1 MYDLRLNQDLK
12 LDIINNMN
20 RYGGSFVKALANCI
34 MLADAQNLRKLEVY
48 FFEYIEK
55 YHPSQWKNDS
65 HRAVDMVSVKI
76 ERALDRRVYEIE
88 QVLTKEYLGKPEL
101 TDEVKKQLRFI
112 LSKELF

>member
-1 MYDLRLNQDLK
+1 MYNLYQNQDLK

-34 MLADAQNLRKLEVY
+34 MLADVYNLRKLEVD
-48 FFEYIEK
+48 FAEYIEK
-55 YHPSQWKNDS
+55 YHPSQWKKDS

-76 ERALDRRVYEIE
+76 ERALDVRVYEIE
-88 QVLTKEYLGKPEL
+88 QVLTNEL
-101 TDEVKKQLRFI
+101 INSELSGESRQQLKML